1 MQQNQSIMTM
11 MKLIIETE
19 KTQPVLVYGANPN
32 PDSHPNPNPNPNSHP
47 NPNPNPN
54 KYKLN
59 MMVRVI

>member
-1 MQQNQSIMTM
+1 MTM

-32 PDSHPNPNPNPNSHP
+32 YHPNPNSHP

-54 KYKLN
+54 PNKYKLN
-59 MMVRVI
+59 VMVRVI